1 MTTTPVRPADAPE
14 GGRRTLSGTL
24 GAGAIVF
31 MVVAAAA
38 PLTVIG
44 GGTPIGFL
52 VGNGVGYPALYVVSA
67 VVLLLF
73 SVGLAAM
80 SRYVPRAGAFFTY
93 IGYGLS
99 RAWGLGAAFVA
110 LVTYTAVQAAVYG
123 YLGAQ
128 LGLAVGSL
136 GGPDLPWWVWSALS
150 IAAVGVLG
158 YRHIELSSRVLGV
171 LLVAEVAIVLAINAA
186 VVVTGGAEGLSL
198 APFEPANVLS
208 GNVGVGLMFAIAGF
222 IGFESTAV
230 FRDEA
235 RDPARTIPRAT
246 YVAVIGIGVFYAFS
260 AWALVMAWGPSRLV
274 ETAAADPEGMIIA
287 TASRYLGGP
296 AGAVVQVLLLTSL
309 FACVLCFHNVIAR
322 YQHALGQAGVL
333 PARLGS
339 THARHG
345 SPHASSLV
353 QTATAVVL
361 LVVFAV
367 VGLDPVVEVF
377 TWMSGAATLGV
388 LVLMAL
394 TCLAVLVFF
403 RRTRIDTR
411 PWHSLVAPALGLL
424 GLAGFLAVVIANF
437 PMLVGGSTAIA
448 LALEGVFAAALV
460 GGFLVAG
467 ALRTR
472 RPAVYADLTDAISA

>member
-1 MTTTPVRPADAPE
+1 MTSTPVRPTEVSVTERRALN
-14 GGRRTLSGTL
+14 GRL
-24 GAGAIVF
+24 GVGAIVF

-52 VGNGVGYPALYVVSA
+52 AGNGVGYPALYVVSA

-80 SRYVPRAGAFFTY
+80 SRYVPKAGAFFTY

-123 YLGAQ
+123 YIGAQ
-128 LGLAVGSL
+128 LGLAIDAL
-136 GGPDLPWWVWSALS
+136 GGPEVPWWLWSAGS

-158 YRHIELSSRVLGV
+158 YRHIELSSKLLGI
-171 LLVAEVAIVLAINAA
+171 LLVAEVGIVLAINLA

-198 APFEPANVLS
+198 APFQPENVMS
-208 GNVGVGLMFAIAGF
+208 GSVGVGLMFAVAGF

-235 RDPARTIPRAT
+235 RDPERTIPRAT
-246 YVAVIGIGVFYAFS
+246 YAAVIGIGVFYAFS
-260 AWALVMAWGPSRLV
+260 AWALVMAWGPSQV
-274 ETAAADPEGMIIA
+274 VDTAAADPEGMIIA

-296 AGAVVQVLLLTSL
+296 AGVAVQVLLLTSL

-333 PARLGS
+333 PGRLGA
-339 THARHG
+339 THARHE
-345 SPHASSLV
+345 SPHTSSLV
-353 QTATAVVL
+353 QTVTAAVL
-361 LVVFAV
+361 LTVFAV
-367 VGLDPVVEVF
+367 VGLDPVAEVF

-411 PWHSLVAPALGLL
+411 PWQSIIAPALGLL
-424 GLAGFLAVVIANF
+424 GLLGFLAVVVKNF
-437 PMLVGGSTAIA
+437 PVLVGGSTGIA
-448 LALEGVFAAALV
+448 LALEAAFAAALV
-460 GGFLVAG
+460 TGFVVARM
-467 ALRTR
+467 LRTR
-472 RPAVYADLTDAISA
+472 RPVAYADLTEAIQA